1 MIGFDK
7 ILIGF
12 IIGVLARPVID
23 VTYKILKNAWYNYK
37 NEK

>member
-12 IIGVLARPVID
+12 IIGTLARPILD
-23 VTYKILKNAWYNYK
+23 VTYKILKNAYNEYK
-37 NEK
+37 NQK